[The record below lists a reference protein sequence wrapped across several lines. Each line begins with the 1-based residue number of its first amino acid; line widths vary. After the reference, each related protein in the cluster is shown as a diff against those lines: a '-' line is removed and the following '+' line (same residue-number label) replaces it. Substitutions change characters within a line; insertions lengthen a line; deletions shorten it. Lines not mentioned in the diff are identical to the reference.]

1 MATKVKFNTT
11 IFQQGNNTGI
21 QVPEDAIEKLASGK
35 KPAVKV
41 TLNGFTYRSTVA
53 VMGGQ
58 YLIPLSA
65 ERRTNAKVKGG
76 DKLDITLE
84 LDTEPR
90 EVELPEDFKKAL
102 SKDKTALKFFEGLS
116 YSNKQRYVLPIGL
129 AKTEETRQRRI
140 EKAVSDLKA
149 GKK

>member
-1 MATKVKFNTT
+1 MNPKVKFNTI

-21 QVPEDAIEKLASGK
+21 QVPEDAIEKLAAGK
-35 KPAVKV
+35 RPAVKV

-53 VMGGQ
+53 VMGGKF
-58 YLIPLSA
+58 LIPLSA

-76 DKLDITLE
+76 DKLDIFLE

-90 EVELPEDFKKAL
+90 EVIVPEDFKKAL
-102 SKDKTALKFFEGLS
+102 NKDKKAQTFFEGLS
-116 YSNKQRYVLPIGL
+116 YSGKLRYVLSIEQ
-129 AKTEETRQRRI
+129 AKAEETRRRRI
-140 EKAVSDLKA
+140 EKAVNDLRM